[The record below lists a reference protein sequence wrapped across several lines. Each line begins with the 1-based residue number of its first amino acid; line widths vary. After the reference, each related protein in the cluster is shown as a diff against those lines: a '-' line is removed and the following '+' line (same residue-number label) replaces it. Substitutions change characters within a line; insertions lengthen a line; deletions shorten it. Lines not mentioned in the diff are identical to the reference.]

1 MSQETSLSS
10 SDIAA
15 AWQKFV
21 HTGQIDSGIVR
32 PVIAQSWIRSYQAG
46 VNPRNGPSRLILT
59 EKELQNLLKKHQD
72 LIAIAKPFMAKLY
85 QFVAGSGFMVL
96 LSDER
101 GFVMENIGD
110 IETKI
115 KAAELNLNQG
125 ACWAEEEVG
134 TNGLGTA
141 LAIQKPVQISGQEH
155 YCKQTQVW
163 TCSAAPIFNEERE
176 VIGALQISGPS
187 SKTHLHTLG
196 MVVAAV
202 EAIENELRIKH
213 QHRDLALLNNRLNN
227 IFLTV
232 SDGVIVVDR
241 AGKINQVNPV
251 AEKILTKNAQELEGT
266 NIKELIDKTQRIKE
280 LLHKGSCYSDIE
292 LAVSVNGTTTY
303 CLSTGKP
310 IKDDQ
315 GRVTGGV
322 IFIKPINK
330 VKTLVNRFSGAQATF
345 QFEDIIGNSKEILKA
360 IHIASLAAENDS
372 NVLLCGESGTGKE
385 IFAQAIHNKSKRRDG
400 PFVAVNCGAIP
411 RELVGSELFGYEE
424 GAFTGALKGGR
435 PGKFELASG
444 GTLFLDE
451 IGDMPLE
458 HQVALLRVLQDKYV
472 TRIGSSKVSI
482 VDVRIICATNQDL
495 QLEVK
500 KGNFR
505 NDLYYRLNVISIK
518 LPPLRDRVDDIPTLF
533 DCFLKE
539 TSRKLGIQIDYVDP
553 AVITYL
559 QQYHWPGNV
568 REFQNVVER
577 MVNLARDN
585 QIRPE
590 YLPTEIYRP
599 TQSTKQVEVS
609 IPDKTSTKLGK
620 KKLKELL
627 AEKERQEIIAL
638 ILRNRGNISQVARD
652 MGISRT
658 TLYRKMEKLNIS

>member
-1 MSQETSLSS
+1 MSQEVSS
-10 SDIAA
+10 NIAA
-15 AWQKFV
+15 AWKKFV
-21 HTGQIDSGIVR
+21 HTGQIDPETVR
-32 PVIAQSWIRSYQAG
+32 PVIAQSWLRSYQAG
-46 VNPRNGPSRLILT
+46 VDPRHGPSRLILT
-59 EKELQNLLKKHQD
+59 KKELQGLLKKHQD
-72 LIAIAKPFMAKLY
+72 LIAIARPFMANLY

-101 GFVMENIGD
+101 GFIMENIGD
-110 IETKI
+110 KETML

-141 LAIQKPVQISGQEH
+141 LATTKPVQISGQEH

-163 TCSAAPIFNEERE
+163 TCSAAPIFNEKRQ
-176 VIGALQISGPS
+176 VIGALQMSGPS

-213 QHRDLALLNNRLNN
+213 QNRDLTLLNNRLNN
-227 IFLTV
+227 IFQTV
-232 SDGVIVVDR
+232 SDGVIVIDR
-241 AGKINQVNPV
+241 EGKIDQINPV
-251 AEKILTKNAQELEGT
+251 AEKILAQTDQQLKGSD
-266 NIKELIDKTQRIKE
+266 IKTLVDKTEKIEE
-280 LLHKGSCYSDIE
+280 LLHTGSCYLDAE
-292 LAVSVNGTTTY
+292 LIISANNIATY

-315 GRVTGGV
+315 GQVTGGV
-322 IFIKPINK
+322 LFIKPINK
-330 VKTLVNRFSGAQATF
+330 IKTLVNRFSGAQATLH
-345 QFEDIIGNSKEILKA
+345 FEDIIGNSEEILKA
-360 IHIASLAAENDS
+360 IHIASLAAKNDS

-385 IFAQAIHNKSKRRDG
+385 VFAQAIHNKSKRENG

-411 RELVGSELFGYEE
+411 RDLVGSELFGYEE

-458 HQVALLRVLQDKYV
+458 QQVALLRVLQDKHV
-472 TRIGSSKVSI
+472 TRIGGNKVTI

-505 NDLYYRLNVISIK
+505 QDLYYRLNVISIK
-518 LPPLRDRVDDIPTLF
+518 LPPLRDRIDDIPTLF
-533 DCFLKE
+533 NYFLRK
-539 TSRKLGIQIDYVDP
+539 TSHKLGVKIEHVDP

-568 REFQNVVER
+568 REFQNVIER
-577 MVNLARDN
+577 MVNLARDHH
-585 QIRPE
+585 IRLE
-590 YLPTEIYRP
+590 HLPAEIYQLAP
-599 TQSTKQVEVS
+599 PAKEAEAITQQ
-609 IPDKTSTKLGK
+609 KTGIKLGK
-620 KKLKELL
+620 KKIKELL
-627 AEKERQEIIAL
+627 AERERQEIVTL
-638 ILRNRGNISQVARD
+638 ILKNKGNISQVARD

-658 TLYRKMEKLNIS
+658 TLYRKMRKLNIS